1 MGQTPEEETLGRTV
15 WPSNYIFWRAIT
27 GINFSV
33 LPVRYR
39 IRPEFVAAQARG
51 HAAMRYEAAGVR
63 RCCFRPSRPRPM
75 RSLLRLALPLAFAA
89 APVAALAQASTDGP
103 PRADTVAFR
112 ARGQRVEIVRAPGTD
127 RQQRVEIRHGSDT
140 LGVQLDVDPARI
152 ERWMRRIFVLDD
164 ARDADSATARPGDD
178 SLGVPVRLRLRTR
191 RAPARPVSDTTS
203 ALRPAAPLR
212 DADGTVRAGRP
223 GRLWVERLRDGERP
237 GGDVPILRE
246 TERPGGDVPVWRDGE
261 TGPDKGR
268 PKPFRGLIRTS

>member
-1 MGQTPEEETLGRTV
+1 
-15 WPSNYIFWRAIT
+15 
-27 GINFSV
+27 
-33 LPVRYR
+33 
-39 IRPEFVAAQARG
+39 
-51 HAAMRYEAAGVR
+51 
-63 RCCFRPSRPRPM
+63 M

-140 LGVQLDVDPARI
+140 LGVQLDVDPETI
-152 ERWMRRIFVLDD
+152 VRWMRRLFVLD
-164 ARDADSATARPGDD
+164 ADADSATARTGDD

-191 RAPARPVSDTTS
+191 RAPARPTADTT
-203 ALRPAAPLR
+203 AAPLR
-212 DADGTVRAGRP
+212 DADGTVRTGRP